1 METTKYKYRSL
12 ARVIMEAATPLSIG
26 SGDKNI
32 ITDALIL
39 TDVNGLPYIPGTT
52 LAGII
57 RHALKKETGDR
68 LFGYQKT
75 NSNEG
80 RGSEIIFSTAQMV
93 GEDLKIIEG
102 IRPIDFNSEFYN
114 HYKNL
119 PIRQHV
125 RINEKGTAQKRGK
138 FDKQVIIKGT
148 RFCFEIELLSDK
160 ALEDDIEFLEIG
172 EILKS
177 NAFRIGGGS
186 RSGLGEINI
195 VEFKMAS
202 IDLTNPDQL
211 STYINKTSS
220 LNDPFWETCPTT
232 ECGQLKSQQ
241 WIEYKLILRPDDF
254 FHFGSGFG
262 NEVADMT
269 PVKEPYIDWA
279 DGKPTVRKNNIL
291 IPGSSVK
298 GALSHRVAFYYNL
311 DNGLFADRTDTETKT
326 GSDNPAVV
334 SLFGSSN
341 TDDPKRGNTLFSD
354 LITTSTHKGKLLNHV
369 SIDRFTG
376 GAIEGA
382 LFTEEVSY
390 EKDQIFELKI
400 LLEDKLEVKEYQPAL
415 ERALKDICTG
425 MLPLGGGVNRG
436 NGCFCGKLI
445 KNGKEI

>member
-1 METTKYKYRSL
+1 
-12 ARVIMEAATPLSIG
+12 
-26 SGDKNI
+26 
-32 ITDALIL
+32 
-39 TDVNGLPYIPGTT
+39 
-52 LAGII
+52 
-57 RHALKKETGDR
+57 
-68 LFGYQKT
+68 
-75 NSNEG
+75 
-80 RGSEIIFSTAQMV
+80 MV

-232 ECGQLKSQQ
+232 ECCQLKSQQ

-269 PVKEPYIDWA
+269 PVKEPYIDWQMA
-279 DGKPTVRKNNIL
+279 NQL
-291 IPGSSVK
+291 
-298 GALSHRVAFYYNL
+298 
-311 DNGLFADRTDTETKT
+311 
-326 GSDNPAVV
+326 
-334 SLFGSSN
+334 
-341 TDDPKRGNTLFSD
+341 
-354 LITTSTHKGKLLNHV
+354 
-369 SIDRFTG
+369 
-376 GAIEGA
+376 
-382 LFTEEVSY
+382 
-390 EKDQIFELKI
+390 
-400 LLEDKLEVKEYQPAL
+400 
-415 ERALKDICTG
+415 
-425 MLPLGGGVNRG
+425 
-436 NGCFCGKLI
+436 
-445 KNGKEI
+445 